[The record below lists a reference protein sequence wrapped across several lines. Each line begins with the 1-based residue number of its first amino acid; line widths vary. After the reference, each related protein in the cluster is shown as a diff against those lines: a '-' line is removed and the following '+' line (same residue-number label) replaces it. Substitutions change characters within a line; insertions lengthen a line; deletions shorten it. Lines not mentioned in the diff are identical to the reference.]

1 MKNKRIRN
9 PDIAYLPVVFEAH
22 EKYVVAIFDLDGST
36 IGVRFT
42 SPEKLMIFFS
52 ELMEKA
58 VTVWP
63 DNELIKE
70 YLS

>member
-42 SPEKLMIFFS
+42 SPEKLMIFLVNS
-52 ELMEKA
+52 WKK
-58 VTVWP
+58 P
-63 DNELIKE
+63 
-70 YLS
+70 